1 MAEEVTE
8 AKVLNETMSEAFD
21 WSDSKTVVR
30 DAIWDYFME
39 KNDHNTEKTIAD
51 VKPYTGGEKSEDD
64 IKDFV
69 EKNLKK

>member
-1 MAEEVTE
+1 
-8 AKVLNETMSEAFD
+8 
-21 WSDSKTVVR
+21 
-30 DAIWDYFME
+30 ME
-39 KNDHNTEKTIAD
+39 KNDKKKKKTIAD